1 MRPLITYRAD
11 GKLAFRTRA
20 NFPPT
25 LNVHVFGLNPL
36 ATPLLGAVYPV
47 LACPLF
53 ELPVPISLEFVV
65 EQRLNVLEGYVL
77 LCAAAGRHMRRVFDA
92 HFEDTLEAGM
102 AHSMSAR
109 KLGGSRYGDGVV
121 AAGQAGDELLGRR

>member
-11 GKLAFRTRA
+11 GKLALRTRA

-36 ATPLLGAVYPV
+36 ATPLLGAVYPI

-53 ELPVPISLEFVV
+53 EFPVPISFEFIV

-77 LCAAAGRHMRRVFDA
+77 LCAAARRHMRRVFDA
-92 HFEDTLEAGM
+92 HFEDSLEAGM
-102 AHSMSAR
+102 AHSVRAGQ
-109 KLGGSRYGDGVV
+109 LGGFGYGDGVV
-121 AAGQAGDELLGRR
+121 AAG